1 MGCSLFLVVSLLAGA
16 HAAQYIDTCS
26 DNDAGPS
33 IHFLMDAADDNNVL
47 ENLVQKIEKPSP
59 LPIFLVLLRFV
70 LWPLDSWTA
79 DSGDGLLL
87 SARAQMQLYAQHSRT
102 MELNDIM
109 SW

>member
-1 MGCSLFLVVSLLAGA
+1 MGYSLFLVVSLLAGA

-59 LPIFLVLLRFV
+59 PHFSRSFTIRSVASRLM
-70 LWPLDSWTA
+70 
-79 DSGDGLLL
+79 DGRLGRRPAPFCTCANATVRPTL
-87 SARAQMQLYAQHSRT
+87 S
-102 MELNDIM
+102 DIM